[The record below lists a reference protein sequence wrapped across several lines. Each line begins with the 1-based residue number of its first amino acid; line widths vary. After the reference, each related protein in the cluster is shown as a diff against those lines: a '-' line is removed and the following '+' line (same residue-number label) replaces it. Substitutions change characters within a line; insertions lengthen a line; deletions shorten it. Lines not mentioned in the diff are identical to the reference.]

1 LSILS
6 RGGTFIV
13 AANLEEQLE
22 SMRRGHVG
30 RLLLRA
36 HRDFSARAIT
46 KIRERGYTGL
56 SIAHIAILPHL
67 DDLGVR
73 VSTLAERAGMTK
85 QGMGQ
90 LVLDI
95 ERQGYVER
103 VLDPSDG
110 RAALIRFTSQGIKLL
125 TDAVAVTQA
134 VESEYA
140 EILGSAGLADFKD
153 ALTKLVER

>member
-1 LSILS
+1 MYIMA
-6 RGGTFIV
+6 G
-13 AANLEEQLE
+13 NLDKQLE
-22 SMRRGHVG
+22 SMRRAHVG
-30 RLLLRA
+30 RLLLQA
-36 HRDFSARAIT
+36 HRDFSTRAIT

-67 DDLGVR
+67 DSEGAR

-103 VLDPSDG
+103 VPDPTDG
-110 RAALIRFTSQGIKLL
+110 RAALVRFTNQGLRLL

-134 VESEYA
+134 IESEYA
-140 EILGSAGLADFKD
+140 EILGSARLANFKD